1 MCIWNLVV
9 YLKSEKKGD
18 LGISWAKHISW
29 SSLDT
34 WEKKEIFH
42 GETRVNI
49 IFNENFVL
57 NKYPL
62 TFMPLTQKKL
72 FAFLM
77 EANHSE

>member
-1 MCIWNLVV
+1 MGKTYFLVLFRHV
-9 YLKSEKKGD
+9 GEKK
-18 LGISWAKHISW
+18 
-29 SSLDT
+29 
-34 WEKKEIFH
+34 IFQ

-49 IFNENFVL
+49 IFNKNFVL

-77 EANHSE
+77 